1 MLHRL
6 GQLLGKHC
14 PFQRDAR
21 GFILIAVKTGFAHHC
36 PQHHFGMRR
45 EIAVDR
51 NAVCRLSQMHP
62 IGFDRQRALAFLQKR
77 MSDVTSVPAFALNAV
92 FGSRIAPN
100 SSARSAMYRRTAG
113 FCLSIVPLEVM

>member
-14 PFQRDAR
+14 TFQRDAR
-21 GFILIAVKTGFAHHC
+21 GFILVAVKIGFTHHC
-36 PQHHFGMRR
+36 PQHHFRMRC

-62 IGFDRQRALAFLQKR
+62 SGFDRQRALAFLQKE
-77 MSDVTSVPAFALNAV
+77 DVRRDFRAGIRLERCV
-92 FGSRIAPN
+92 RQPN
-100 SSARSAMYRRTAG
+100 RA
-113 FCLSIVPLEVM
+113 